1 MLLKQMKPEEFDAV
15 YDLME
20 KSFPVDEYRP
30 YEKQKELLSL
40 PAFQIYVAKE
50 EDSEDIKGFAAV
62 WDFDWLV
69 YDAAQEEYQIRERQ
83 GMTVIENFADLEQ
96 ALHYWFF

>member
-30 YEKQKELLSL
+30 YEKQKEL
-40 PAFQIYVAKE
+40 PQIP
-50 EDSEDIKGFAAV
+50 
-62 WDFDWLV
+62 
-69 YDAAQEEYQIRERQ
+69 
-83 GMTVIENFADLEQ
+83 
-96 ALHYWFF
+96 